1 VKTWTD
7 PEIGDIRA
15 LLGAMGT
22 APPPTEIDY
31 PARRAGMD
39 AYGDM
44 SPPPEGTT
52 VQALQLG
59 GRPAERLQP
68 PGAAPDRAL
77 LYFHGGAFSLGSP
90 RSHRGLAGQLAGA
103 AGALAFVPDYR
114 LAPEHP
120 CPAAVDDGLAAYRDL
135 LDQGFA
141 PEKILLCGDSAG
153 GGLALATALGARQAG
168 LGQPAGLLLISP
180 WVSMTPSEPSLSE
193 MDGQDPMMSA
203 AGVRLSAAHYL
214 GGRVDDAI
222 SSPLRADLSGLA
234 PLFIQVGS
242 EELLRSDATALAE
255 RAREAGLT
263 VQLEIWPEMIHV
275 WHAFYPMLGAARRAI
290 AEAGGWMQG
299 RLT

>member
-1 VKTWTD
+1 MKTWTD
-7 PEIGDIRA
+7 PEIGDVRA
-15 LLGAMGT
+15 LLGAMAD
-22 APPPTEIDY
+22 APLPTEIDY

-52 VQALQLG
+52 VEALQLG
-59 GRPAERLQP
+59 GRPAERLHP
-68 PGAAPDRAL
+68 PGAAVDRAL
-77 LYFHGGAFSLGSP
+77 LYFHGGAYSLGSP
-90 RSHRGLAGQLAGA
+90 RSHRGLGGQLAGA
-103 AGALAFVPDYR
+103 AGALGFVPDYR

-120 CPAAVDDGLAAYRDL
+120 CPAAVEDGLAAYRDL

-153 GGLALATALGARQAG
+153 GGLALATALAARQAG
-168 LGQPAGLLLISP
+168 LPQPAGLSLFSP

-214 GGRVDDAI
+214 GGREDDAL
-222 SSPLRADLSGLA
+222 SSPLRADLAGL
-234 PLFIQVGS
+234 PPMLIQVGS

-255 RAREAGLT
+255 RARQAGIP
-263 VQLEIWPEMIHV
+263 VQLEVWPEMVHV

-290 AEAGGWMQG
+290 AGAGDWMRS
-299 RLT
+299 RLG